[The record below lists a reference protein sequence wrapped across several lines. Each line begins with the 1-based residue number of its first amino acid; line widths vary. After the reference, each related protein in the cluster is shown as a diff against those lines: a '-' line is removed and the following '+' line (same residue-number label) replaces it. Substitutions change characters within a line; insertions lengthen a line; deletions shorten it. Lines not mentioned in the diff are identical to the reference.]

1 MPTLTPSVGSLTSAS
16 SSGMSG
22 ASGPERK
29 PSLSQRIRPGRW
41 SLAQDFTHLLRSSS
55 SVSTSTSI
63 SRPTAES
70 LVPDESSA
78 VVAEDEKDGD
88 RTVTENILELS
99 MSATST
105 RKAKIYD
112 FLARSTSR
120 SRSKSTRRSSDSATP
135 DDPDTTLTTMD
146 SMRSKPSTRS
156 PSRPLSNNRPLSDQT
171 ARTHSTITPLPNAQS
186 RAHTPRTTTDGYDMS
201 MPPPPVPTPASAKR
215 KSKPPTLFGISLPG
229 RSRPTTPKDER
240 ADPIFSP
247 PPTPARGRPGFSS
260 SNRKDKA
267 SVMPGPSSIPLHAPQ
282 PRPAAIKRASI
293 DVHPRSRSSPPPHD
307 ERPPSS
313 IESARGRCSPFFSMR
328 IFNRSSSRG
337 GSHSRSTSVSR
348 TNSSSN
354 IKGKAPAPPKVSVPK
369 LNMRQT
375 SRDNGPPSA
384 GLVQN
389 GPMSARIGSFDFE
402 PRHAGFEM
410 KRSVSQGGT
419 ERGDHRR
426 ARVRASH
433 DGHPAA
439 YSQSTSARAH
449 MRASH
454 THTPRP
460 EPFDP
465 ARSAHSQQSTATSGT
480 GAARANANA
489 AAIAAG
495 ENGGSWGRR
504 HGRQGWVGA
513 GVHPPFAFESAA
525 SGSGASNGR
534 ASPIP
539 ISEGRTRSPI
549 PGSEARTRLDL
560 SPRFRVHE
568 LGPWPEREKEKEVEL
583 GIGLTWAPTK
593 IRVREFT
600 GRRDT
605 PDHGERERVK
615 ERERTQHAA
624 KREQREL
631 GYREADLKVRRKAD
645 KEVTGRFRT
654 VLGEQGF
661 EKFKKYVRRFDQEL
675 IPLDGASGLLDRVRQ
690 LLDAAPPPGVSPRE
704 KREMLDDLV
713 RIVKEDVL

>member
-41 SLAQDFTHLLRSSS
+41 SLAQDFSAHLFRSSS
-55 SVSTSTSI
+55 SASTSTSI

-70 LVPDESSA
+70 VIHDNSSS
-78 VVAEDEKDGD
+78 VVQAEDEEGD
-88 RTVTENILELS
+88 KTIKVENVLELQ
-99 MSATST
+99 MSATATQTT

-112 FLARSTSR
+112 FLARSASR

-156 PSRPLSNNRPLSDQT
+156 PSRPLSDQT
-171 ARTHSTITPLPNAQS
+171 ARTHSTITPLPSAPT
-186 RAHTPRTTTDGYDMS
+186 RAHTPRTNADGYDMS
-201 MPPPPVPTPASAKR
+201 MPPPPVPTSASAKR

-240 ADPIFSP
+240 ADPLSP
-247 PPTPARGRPGFSS
+247 PGTPARGRSGFSTS
-260 SNRKDKA
+260 SRKDKA

-282 PRPAAIKRASI
+282 PRPAAVKRASI

-307 ERPPSS
+307 VHERPPSS

-348 TNSSSN
+348 TNSSNN
-354 IKGKAPAPPKVSVPK
+354 IKGKAPAPPRVSVPK

-375 SRDNGPPSA
+375 SRDTGPPSA

-389 GPMSARIGSFDFE
+389 GPSSARIGSFDFE
-402 PRHAGFEM
+402 TRHTHSGFEM

-419 ERGDHRR
+419 ERGDRR
-426 ARVRASH
+426 TRVRGSH
-433 DGHPAA
+433 DGHPAAA

-454 THTPRP
+454 AHTPRP

-480 GAARANANA
+480 GAARATADA
-489 AAIAAG
+489 TG
-495 ENGGSWGRR
+495 EKGGSWGRR
-504 HGRQGWVGA
+504 AGRQGWVGA

-534 ASPIP
+534 ASPVP
-539 ISEGRTRSPI
+539 VSEGRPRI
-549 PGSEARTRLDL
+549 DL

-568 LGPWPEREKEKEVEL
+568 LSAWPEREKEREVEL

-600 GRRDT
+600 GRRD
-605 PDHGERERVK
+605 PPEVPRDRERGT
-615 ERERTQHAA
+615 ERERTQHATNGHR
-624 KREQREL
+624 REM
-631 GYREADLKVRRKAD
+631 GYRDADLNVRRKAD
-645 KEVTGRFRT
+645 KEVTGRFRV

-661 EKFKKYVRRFDQEL
+661 EKFKKYVRRFDQEI

-690 LLDAAPPPGVSPRE
+690 LLDTAPPPGVTSRE